1 MWQTIGWIC
10 ALVATNCHAVP
21 QAVAQGAP
29 DVALIQTAYERE
41 EATGSPKH
49 DKGLQ
54 VLTTKCHDDGAGKFL
69 CEVTFTSKGDPDER
83 LYFDIVAVARDGD
96 RWVLKSGLCKR

>member
-1 MWQTIGWIC
+1 MWQATGWLC
-10 ALVATNCHAVP
+10 ALMAMSCNAV
-21 QAVAQGAP
+21 P

-41 EATGSPKH
+41 ATAGSPRH

-54 VLTTKCHDDGAGKFL
+54 VLQSKCHEDGKSGFL